1 MQRFKAEEKDFEYKF
16 LNSVNQI
23 IMKEK
28 SSSSLIELLQEKKSF
43 VDLETKKK
51 IEQHLSNI
59 NDVITDNDLRNVK
72 TDISLIQPPITP
84 RIF

>member
-1 MQRFKAEEKDFEYKF
+1 
-16 LNSVNQI
+16 
-23 IMKEK
+23 MKEK
-28 SSSSLIELLQEKKSF
+28 SSSSLNELLQEQKSF

-72 TDISLIQPPITP
+72 TDITLIQPITP
-84 RIF
+84 PIF

>member
-1 MQRFKAEEKDFEYKF
+1 MKYF
-16 LNSVNQI
+16 NSVNQI
-23 IMKEK
+23 NMKEK
-28 SSSSLIELLQEKKSF
+28 SSSSLNELLQEQKSF

-72 TDISLIQPPITP
+72 TDITLIQPITP
-84 RIF
+84 PIF